1 MGTATQQ
8 EIVAMRLNESAASC
22 LLFGAADC
30 AEISD
35 ALQDNW
41 DEYEWPLGH
50 VPQMLNNLLI
60 KYVPRELRAKQC
72 SRTT

>member
-8 EIVAMRLNESAASC
+8 EIVAMKLNESAASC
-22 LLFGAADC
+22 LLFGTA
-30 AEISD
+30 
-35 ALQDNW
+35 DNW